1 MALTLS
7 SAARL
12 ANPNFGNIEQL
23 GQDIGSLSARRRQR
37 GMLTDLLG
45 PALDPMATPE
55 QLRQSA
61 LGALNMGRQDVALQ
75 LGGMASQAAE
85 KAKLET
91 ARKNLERAAI
101 AKAGNNQSLVAALTG
116 APTDTLR
123 AFLTQTPESRI
134 MNVGGKLA
142 IDEDIYAQERA
153 KGESGDIR
161 KSFIL
166 PPSEDGQQKSIF
178 ENVPANQLVEIFGD
192 SAGPALV
199 LYGQGKEDEALKTL
213 KPVDRQA
220 ETSEQL
226 RDQLNAVDRDL
237 ASIDKLIGMDDKG
250 EYWKFGYGI
259 ASSEYNPLSTD
270 AKSVKGFVTQIQA
283 GLAFDE
289 LKKMRQ
295 ESKTGGALGS
305 VSNIEIN
312 LLQSAI
318 AALDPSAPNF
328 GDQLRVVRQHYQN
341 FKDAILGREPSSG
354 TNYRKI
360 DGILYYIDPNEVG
373 SDGKAKVY
381 NLNNIASSVAAGQR
395 VAVPTPFSY
404 ELEANF
410 SQEGQK

>member
-1 MALTLS
+1 MALRLS

-12 ANPNFGNIEQL
+12 ANPSFGNIEQL

-37 GMLTDLLG
+37 GMLTDLLS
-45 PALDPMATPE
+45 PLTDPMATSADYATAARGLIPIDQGLGLQVAAAGRTLAE
-55 QLRQSA
+55 QEEAKRLSEEQATTQRGLQGGLAAITQAAMRRIPLSDLTEATGSILR
-61 LGALNMGRQDVALQ
+61 
-75 LGGMASQAAE
+75 LGGTNQQIIDAYEAGTTDPSEKFSVVGNRVFNNQTEQFVGLPEAAE
-85 KAKLET
+85 LLPLGTLE
-91 ARKNLERAAI
+91 K
-101 AKAGNNQSLVAALTG
+101 VA
-116 APTDTLR
+116 
-123 AFLTQTPESRI
+123 TPESVI
-134 MNVGGKLA
+134 K
-142 IDEDIYAQERA
+142 YAQTRDP
-153 KGESGDIR
+153 SDLVP
-161 KSFIL
+161 KSADD
-166 PPSEDGQQKSIF
+166 PAEAPQQIK
-178 ENVPANQLVEIFGD
+178 
-192 SAGPALV
+192 
-199 LYGQGKEDEALKTL
+199 
-213 KPVDRQA
+213 
-220 ETSEQL
+220 
-226 RDQLNAVDRDL
+226 DQLDAVDRDL

-250 EYWKFGYGI
+250 EYWKFGYSI

-328 GDQLRVVRQHYQN
+328 GDQLKVVRQHYQN
-341 FKDAILGREPSSG
+341 FKDAVLGREPSSG

-360 DGILYYIDPNEVG
+360 DGTLYYIDPNEVG

-410 SQEGQK
+410 SQEGQE

>member
-1 MALTLS
+1 
-7 SAARL
+7 
-12 ANPNFGNIEQL
+12 
-23 GQDIGSLSARRRQR
+23 
-37 GMLTDLLG
+37 MLTDLLG
-45 PALDPMATPE
+45 PLTDPMATSADYATAARGLIPIDQGLGLQVAAAGRTLAE
-55 QLRQSA
+55 Q
-61 LGALNMGRQDVALQ
+61 
-75 LGGMASQAAE
+75 E
-85 KAKLET
+85 KAKRLSEEQAT
-91 ARKNLERAAI
+91 TQRGLQGGLAAI
-101 AKAGNNQSLVAALTG
+101 TQASMRGIPLSDLTEATGSILRLGGTNQQIIDAYEAGK
-116 APTDTLR
+116 TD
-123 AFLTQTPESRI
+123 SRI

-142 IDEDIYAQERA
+142 IDEVIYAQERA
-153 KGESGDIR
+153 KGESGDIS

-166 PPSEDGQQKSIF
+166 PPGEDGQQKSIF

-192 SAGPALV
+192 SVGPALV

-213 KPVDRQA
+213 KPVDPQA
-220 ETSEQL
+220 ETTEQL

-360 DGILYYIDPNEVG
+360 GGVLYYIDPNDVG
-373 SDGKAKVY
+373 SDGKPKVY
-381 NLNNIASSVAAGQR
+381 NLNNIASSVASGQR